1 MYFDALTLAAVAE
14 ELRATILH
22 GRVQRVL
29 LTGPLSLGLEVY
41 AHGRRYQLLASAHP
55 QLARVHLVE
64 GRLTRGVQQETPLLL
79 LLRKYVL
86 GGRITAIEQPPLER
100 VLLLSIVKAEE
111 IRNIDFSPD
120 SPSPGSE
127 GVSPSGNVRARD
139 VLAPR
144 DVSHQL
150 PESLDLQPDDDFDA
164 LPDFDDE
171 TGEDAELA
179 ASPRPRPRRT
189 GKLLTC
195 ELIIEPQDRR
205 SNILLVD
212 DNNLILDSIKR
223 VTPRMSSRVVMPRR
237 VYELPP
243 PPDRRDPTL
252 ATAAGLAALAETGQS
267 DLVRALVAGYRGVSP
282 QLAREVVFRAL
293 GRTQA
298 RLDEPLPH
306 YLLAARLREMMGEE
320 AAPSLATGP
329 EGPVAYAPY
338 TLTHLNPVVSISSIS
353 AALEQFYASREVVTG
368 HTQRREALV
377 QALGTTRDRLARRH
391 DQLATELERARELD
405 QLRWEGEMIFAF
417 LHSLRPGQTS
427 LEVEG
432 RVINLDPQCS
442 PVEQARDRFRQYE
455 KARSAVAGLPERL
468 AEAETQLTALD
479 QLVVLLQL
487 SDTYEEVEQIA
498 REAEEFGFIREHP
511 DPTTSRRRQRPA
523 TTRPLHLVSS
533 DGFDLYIGRSARQNE
548 EVTFRIGRSDDL
560 WVHVRTL
567 HGSHV
572 LVRSGGREVPE
583 PTLHEAACLAAYFSQ
598 ARDEA
603 AVEVDLC
610 RRALVRKIPGGPP
623 GLVTYRAERT
633 LRVAPC
639 KPSLEAS

>member
-41 AHGRRYQLLASAHP
+41 AHGRRYQVLASAHP

-120 SPSPGSE
+120 NPSPGSE
-127 GVSPSGNVRARD
+127 GVSPSNAPQGQDA
-139 VLAPR
+139 LAPR
-144 DVSHQL
+144 LPTGEQL
-150 PESLDLQPDDDFDA
+150 PDPLDRPSDDDADA

-189 GKLLTC
+189 GRLLTC

-243 PPDRRDPTL
+243 PPDRRDPNL
-252 ATAAGLAALAETGQS
+252 ATAAGLAALAETGQV
-267 DLVRALVAGYRGVSP
+267 DLARALVAGYRGVSP

-306 YLLAARLREMMGEE
+306 YLLAARLRELMGEQ

-338 TLTHLNPVVSISSIS
+338 MLTHLNPVVPMPSIS

-377 QALGTTRDRLARRH
+377 QALGTTRERLARRY

-417 LHSLRPGQTS
+417 LHSLRPGQSS

-432 RVINLDPQCS
+432 RVITLDPQRS

-511 DPTTSRRRQRPA
+511 DPTTSRRRQRA
-523 TTRPLHLVSS
+523 AATRPLHLVSR

-560 WVHVRTL
+560 WVHVRT
-567 HGSHV
+567 
-572 LVRSGGREVPE
+572 
-583 PTLHEAACLAAYFSQ
+583 
-598 ARDEA
+598 
-603 AVEVDLC
+603 
-610 RRALVRKIPGGPP
+610 
-623 GLVTYRAERT
+623 
-633 LRVAPC
+633 
-639 KPSLEAS
+639 